1 MGMIYPNR
9 AQNMYIMQTK
19 DDKTV
24 NNERF
29 KRLKDYFKHPNA
41 IKAIEIMNNNER
53 KRFRDGTYNREGID
67 DAE

>member
-41 IKAIEIMNNNER
+41 IKAINIISENEQR
-53 KRFRDGTYNREGID
+53 RYKNGDYNREGID
-67 DAE
+67 DEF

>member
-1 MGMIYPNR
+1 MIYPNR

-41 IKAIEIMNNNER
+41 IKAINIISENEQR
-53 KRFRDGTYNREGID
+53 RYKNGNYNREGID
-67 DAE
+67 DEF

>member
-1 MGMIYPNR
+1 MIYPNR

-41 IKAIEIMNNNER
+41 IKAINIISENEQR
-53 KRFRDGTYNREGID
+53 RYKNGDYNREGID
-67 DAE
+67 D

>member
-1 MGMIYPNR
+1 MIYPNR

-41 IKAIEIMNNNER
+41 IKAINIISENEQR
-53 KRFRDGTYNREGID
+53 RYKNGSYNREGID
-67 DAE
+67 D

>member
-1 MGMIYPNR
+1 
-9 AQNMYIMQTK
+9 MQSK

-41 IKAIEIMNNNER
+41 IKAIEIINKNER

-67 DAE
+67 DVE